1 MPRFSLKGLADKS
14 GLNTNVDTNPILRYL
29 AMVTPFVLEVI
40 LIWVAGTLSIW
51 HLLLAVGLAVAFL
64 ILVGPFFFQEFSATS
79 PFTFGHVAG
88 AIFIHLILY
97 YKYIVPATEDYFL
110 LHVIFTLWMIP
121 YCYSFVASH
130 LAPSGHYQGPTITRQ
145 NIVSAIESN
154 LNCATFCVTCLV
166 RRNQCHMSN
175 DNLLSCSTLSPSDR
189 SIVQCVTNVA
199 RDSTIIALG

>member
-97 YKYIVPATEDYFL
+97 YKYIVPATRRL
-110 LHVIFTLWMIP
+110 LPPACHIYTLDDTLLLFF
-121 YCYSFVASH
+121 CCK
-130 LAPSGHYQGPTITRQ
+130 PSCTVRTLSGPNNNSSKHR
-145 NIVSAIESN
+145 
-154 LNCATFCVTCLV
+154 
-166 RRNQCHMSN
+166 QCH
-175 DNLLSCSTLSPSDR
+175 
-189 SIVQCVTNVA
+189 
-199 RDSTIIALG
+199 